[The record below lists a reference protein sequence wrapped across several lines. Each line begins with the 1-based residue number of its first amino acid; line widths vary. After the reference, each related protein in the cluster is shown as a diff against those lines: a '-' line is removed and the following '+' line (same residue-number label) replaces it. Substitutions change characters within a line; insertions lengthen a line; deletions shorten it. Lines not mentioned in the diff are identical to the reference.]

1 MVCKCQGGKMEEN
14 VIEYLTFLDLK
25 KKENLTKDIM
35 TDICSRVQVYPLDM
49 ISEAFGTSKLVS
61 KMLSI
66 KAEKQE
72 NCVID

>member
-1 MVCKCQGGKMEEN
+1 MQVPGWQDGRECY
-14 VIEYLTFLDLK
+14 IEYLTFLGLK
-25 KKENLTKDIM
+25 KEENLTKDIM

>member
-14 VIEYLTFLDLK
+14 VIEYLTFLGLK